1 MLIKRNDSY
10 PSFSNLFGDFFDKAF
25 SDWSSTNFSLTNTT
39 LPAVNIKESKDDY
52 LVSMAV
58 PGMSKKD
65 FKLDLSDNILTI
77 TSEKKDE
84 KKEEDKNYTRREYS
98 YQSFSRSFTLPK
110 NVVNDEKISAKY
122 ENGELKI
129 LIPKKEEAKPK
140 KPKLISIN

>member
-10 PSFSNLFGDFFDKAF
+10 PAFSNLFGDFFDKAF
-25 SDWSSTNFSLTNTT
+25 SDWNSTNFSLTNTT
-39 LPAVNIKESKDDY
+39 LPAVNIQESKDDY

-65 FKLDLSDNILTI
+65 FKLDLNDNILTI
-77 TSEKKDE
+77 SSEKNEE
-84 KKEEDKNYTRREYS
+84 KKVEEDNFNRREYS

-110 NVVNDEKISAKY
+110 GVVNDEKISAKY

-140 KPKLISIN
+140 APKQIAIK

>member
-10 PSFSNLFGDFFDKAF
+10 PVFSNLFGDFFDKAF
-25 SDWSSTNFSLTNTT
+25 SDWNSTNFSLTNTT
-39 LPAVNIKESKDDY
+39 LPAVNIQESKDDF

-65 FKLDLSDNILTI
+65 FKIDLNDNLLTI
-77 TSEKKDE
+77 SSE
-84 KKEEDKNYTRREYS
+84 KKEEKKKEEVNFTRQEYS

-110 NVVNDEKISAKY
+110 DVVNDEKISAKY
-122 ENGELKI
+122 EDGELKI

-140 KPKLISIN
+140 EPKVISIK

>member
-10 PSFSNLFGDFFDKAF
+10 PAFSNLFGEFFDKAF
-25 SDWSSTNFSLTNTT
+25 SDWNSTNFSVTNTT
-39 LPAVNIKESKDDY
+39 LPAVNIQESKDDF

-65 FKLDLSDNILTI
+65 FKLDLNDNVLTI
-77 TSEKKDE
+77 SSEKKEDK
-84 KKEEDKNYTRREYS
+84 KKEVENYTRKEYS

-110 NVVNDEKISAKY
+110 DVVNDEKITAKY

-140 KPKLISIN
+140 KPKLIAIN

>member
-25 SDWSSTNFSLTNTT
+25 SDWNSTNFSLTNTT
-39 LPAVNIKESKDDY
+39 LPAVNIQESKDDF

-77 TSEKKDE
+77 SSE
-84 KKEEDKNYTRREYS
+84 KKEEKKEEEQNYTRKEYS

>member
-10 PSFSNLFGDFFDKAF
+10 PVFSNLFGDFFDKAF
-25 SDWSSTNFSLTNTT
+25 SDWNSTNFSLTNTT
-39 LPAVNIKESKDDY
+39 LPAVNIQESKDDF

-65 FKLDLSDNILTI
+65 FKLDLNDNVLTI
-77 TSEKKDE
+77 SSE
-84 KKEEDKNYTRREYS
+84 KKEEKKKEEENFNRKEYS

>member
-10 PSFSNLFGDFFDKAF
+10 PAFSNLFGDFFDKAF
-25 SDWSSTNFSLTNTT
+25 SDWNSTNFSLTNTT
-39 LPAVNIKESKDDY
+39 LPAVNIQESKDDF

-58 PGMSKKD
+58 PGMRKKD
-65 FKLDLSDNILTI
+65 FKLDLNDNVLTI
-77 TSEKKDE
+77 SSERKEE
-84 KKEEDKNYTRREYS
+84 KKEDEDNFTRREYS

-110 NVVNDEKISAKY
+110 DVVNDEKISAKY

>member
-10 PSFSNLFGDFFDKAF
+10 PAFSNLFGDFFDKAF
-25 SDWSSTNFSLTNTT
+25 SDWNSTNFSLTNTT
-39 LPAVNIKESKDDY
+39 LPAVNIQESKDDF

-65 FKLDLSDNILTI
+65 FKLDLNDNVLTI
-77 TSEKKDE
+77 SSE
-84 KKEEDKNYTRREYS
+84 KKEEKKKEEENFTRKEYS

-110 NVVNDEKISAKY
+110 DVVNDEKISAKY

>member
-10 PSFSNLFGDFFDKAF
+10 PAFSNLFGDFFDKAF
-25 SDWSSTNFSLTNTT
+25 SDWNSTNFSLTNTT
-39 LPAVNIKESKDDY
+39 LPAVNIQESKDDY

-65 FKLDLSDNILTI
+65 FKIDLNDNILTI
-77 TSEKKDE
+77 SSEKNEE
-84 KKEEDKNYTRREYS
+84 KKVEEDNFNRREYS

-110 NVVNDEKISAKY
+110 GVVNDEKISAKY

-140 KPKLISIN
+140 VPKQIAIK

>member
-10 PSFSNLFGDFFDKAF
+10 PAFSNLFGDFFDKAF
-25 SDWSSTNFSLTNTT
+25 SDWNSTNFSLTNTT
-39 LPAVNIKESKDDY
+39 LPAVNIQESKDDF

-58 PGMSKKD
+58 PGMRKRD
-65 FKLDLSDNILTI
+65 FKLDLNDNVLTI
-77 TSEKKDE
+77 SSERKEE
-84 KKEEDKNYTRREYS
+84 KKEDEDNFTRREYS

-110 NVVNDEKISAKY
+110 DVVNDEKISAKY

>member
-10 PSFSNLFGDFFDKAF
+10 PAFSNLFGEFFDKAF
-25 SDWSSTNFSLTNTT
+25 SDWNSTNFSVTNTT
-39 LPAVNIKESKDDY
+39 LPAVNIQESKDDF

-65 FKLDLSDNILTI
+65 FKLDLNDNVLTI
-77 TSEKKDE
+77 SSEKKEDK
-84 KKEEDKNYTRREYS
+84 KKEVENYTRKEYS

-110 NVVNDEKISAKY
+110 DVVNDEKISAKY

-140 KPKLISIN
+140 KPKLIAIN

>member
-1 MLIKRNDSY
+1 MLIKRNDAF
-10 PSFSNLFGDFFDKAF
+10 PAFSNIFGDFFDKAF
-25 SDWSSTNFSLTNTT
+25 SDWNSTNFSLTNTT
-39 LPAVNIKESKDDY
+39 LPAVNIQESKDDF

-58 PGMSKKD
+58 PGMTKKD
-65 FKLDLSDNILTI
+65 FKIDLNDNVLTI
-77 TSEKKDE
+77 SSE
-84 KKEEDKNYTRREYS
+84 KKEEKKEEEDNFSRREYS

-140 KPKLISIN
+140 KPKLIAIN

>member
-1 MLIKRNDSY
+1 MLIKRNDTY
-10 PSFSNLFGDFFDKAF
+10 PAFSNLFGDFFDKAF
-25 SDWSSTNFSLTNTT
+25 SDWSTDNYSVTNTT
-39 LPAVNIKESKDDY
+39 LPAVNIQESKDDF

-65 FKLDLSDNILTI
+65 FRLDLNDNVLTI
-77 TSEKKDE
+77 SSE
-84 KKEEDKNYTRREYS
+84 KKEEKKKEEESFTRKEYS

-122 ENGELKI
+122 ENGELKV

-140 KPKLISIN
+140 KPKLIAIN

>member
-39 LPAVNIKESKDDY
+39 LPAVNIQESKDDF

-65 FKLDLSDNILTI
+65 FKLDLRDNILTI
-77 TSEKKDE
+77 SSE
-84 KKEEDKNYTRREYS
+84 KKEEKKEEEKNYTRKEYS

-110 NVVNDEKISAKY
+110 DVVNDEKISAKY
-122 ENGELKI
+122 EDGELKI